1 MKTVMMIYHRLKQ
14 TQIEIDHM
22 NCILIQ
28 RVALILEVVSLAIAL
43 VISDRKYQGILSVET
58 THV

>member
-22 NCILIQ
+22 NCIVIR
-28 RVALILEVVSLAIAL
+28 RVALILEEVSLA
-43 VISDRKYQGILSVET
+43 VISDWKYQGILSVET